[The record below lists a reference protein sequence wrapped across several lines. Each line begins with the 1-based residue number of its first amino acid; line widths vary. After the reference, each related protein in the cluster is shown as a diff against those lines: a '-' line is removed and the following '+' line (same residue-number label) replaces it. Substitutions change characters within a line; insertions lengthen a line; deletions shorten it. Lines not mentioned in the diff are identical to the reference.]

1 MKLTF
6 VGTASCYPTA
16 ARGTHFVNLYS
27 EQTGGS
33 QQVLDMDLAKN
44 FTKSRKE
51 KKSVNT
57 CLCTSKASI

>member
-1 MKLTF
+1 MMKLTF

-33 QQVLDMDLAKN
+33 QQVLDMDLAKKKILKI
-44 FTKSRKE
+44 TKGE
-51 KKSVNT
+51 KFVKV
-57 CLCTSKASI
+57 CLHFA